1 MKDVRTYSMKRY
13 TGLTNGQTGQQLSG
27 LSDFT
32 VAKVYQRFL
41 EKLRTDVSLAK
52 RVEEMGKKM
61 SNVKCLLMGDP
72 DHSSTPIILPVL

>member
-1 MKDVRTYSMKRY
+1 MKRY
-13 TGLTNGQTGQQLSG
+13 TGLTNRQIGEQLGS

-52 RVEEMGKKM
+52 RLEDIANKL
-61 SNVKCLLMGDP
+61 SNVKP
-72 DHSSTPIILPVL
+72 

>member
-1 MKDVRTYSMKRY
+1 MKSY
-13 TGLTNGQTGQQLSG
+13 TGLTNRQIGEQLGS

-52 RVEEMGKKM
+52 RVEDIANK
-61 SNVKCLLMGDP
+61 P
-72 DHSSTPIILPVL
+72 R